1 MLYWAAMFTHVR
13 AVSFLFV
20 FAMAS
25 AAQSPAQNWTSV
37 TAIAVG
43 TSVRVSVGSRTVNG
57 QVQGVTDDSLSIN
70 SGKGQEIFTRPEVV
84 RVSVKKQSHR
94 RRNALIGLGAGAA
107 IGAAVGAASH
117 KDCSGFCIF
126 YTTRG
131 QDAGIGAIVF
141 GGIGTA
147 VGALIPT
154 GGWREVYKKQTAIRK
169 SPDSGPLDPTARI

>member
-1 MLYWAAMFTHVR
+1 MLKHLRAA
-13 AVSFLFV
+13 SFLFV
-20 FAMAS
+20 FAPAS
-25 AAQSPAQNWTSV
+25 IAQSPVQSWTSV
-37 TAIAVG
+37 TAIAAG

-57 QVQGVTDDSLSIN
+57 QVQGVTDDSLSLN

-94 RRNALIGLGAGAA
+94 GRNTLIGLGAGAT

-117 KDCSGFCIF
+117 KDCAGFCIF

-131 QDAGIGAIVF
+131 QDAGIGAVVF
-141 GGIGTA
+141 GVIGTA

-154 GGWREVYKKQTAIRK
+154 GGWREVYKK
-169 SPDSGPLDPTARI
+169 